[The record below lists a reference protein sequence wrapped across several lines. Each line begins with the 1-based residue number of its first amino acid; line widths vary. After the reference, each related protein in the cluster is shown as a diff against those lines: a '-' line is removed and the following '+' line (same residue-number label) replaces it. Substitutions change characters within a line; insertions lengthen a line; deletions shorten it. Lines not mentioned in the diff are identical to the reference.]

1 MTLLLLLFFVFVCL
15 FRYLVYVC
23 LFVYFWFVLCGIVK
37 SAMQWFLLYSFVFVK
52 VGEHQTVLITEDAK
66 DQAHFVGHNKY
77 YDQVSVTHYLVSRV
91 GQLSYWSNGSFPYLK
106 DFPPSVYCKR

>member
-1 MTLLLLLFFVFVCL
+1 
-15 FRYLVYVC
+15 
-23 LFVYFWFVLCGIVK
+23 
-37 SAMQWFLLYSFVFVK
+37 MQWFLLYSFVFVK

-91 GQLSYWSNGSFPYLK
+91 GQVTGQTGLFLTSKTFLLACIVNVSP
-106 DFPPSVYCKR
+106 

>member
-1 MTLLLLLFFVFVCL
+1 MFVCL
-15 FRYLVYVC
+15 F
-23 LFVYFWFVLCGIVK
+23 FFWFVLCGIVK
-37 SAMQWFLLYSFVFVK
+37 NPMQWFLLYSFVFVK

-66 DQAHFVGHNKY
+66 DQVHFVGHNKY
-77 YDQVSVTHYLVSRV
+77 YDQVSVTHYLVSRI